1 MKKII
6 IGLLMLMGI
15 TGVKAQESEYVPLV
29 REGVQW
35 VYAYYLGRGYYGDE
49 YTFYTDEL
57 KGDTIIGDYSFKK
70 LYRRFSKELDVS
82 NTYPYA
88 YMREA
93 DKRVYAVLNSQNNI
107 GDYNLY
113 RTGGLVIPS
122 ENYDAIGE
130 YIIYDFNDMETLY
143 NHSMMSSH
151 SDEYLQFVFGLGDTI
166 INNRLLKTYELTQ
179 YHNGMR
185 IIESIGGDCT
195 GGLLRPIKVSYV
207 NCPCPETVG
216 LSHVIENDEIVYK
229 GCRYDRLHEMVG
241 VREITIDSVNPANEI
256 YYNLLGEPLST
267 TKPTTPGIYIKGCK
281 KLVIK

>member
-1 MKKII
+1 
-6 IGLLMLMGI
+6 MLMSI
-15 TGVKAQESEYVPLV
+15 TAAQAQEYEYVPLV

-35 VYAYYLGRGYYGDE
+35 VFAYYLGRGYYGDE
-49 YTFYTDEL
+49 YTYYTDEL

-70 LYRRFSKELDVS
+70 LYRYFGKELDVS
-82 NTYPYA
+82 STHPYA

-143 NHSMMSSH
+143 NHSIVSSY
-151 SDEYLQFVFGLGDTI
+151 SGEYLQFIFGQGDTI

-179 YHNGMR
+179 IHNGMK
-185 IIESIGGDCT
+185 IIESIGGDCV
-195 GGLLRPIKVSYV
+195 GGLLRPLKVSSV
-207 NCPCPETVG
+207 NCPCSETVG
-216 LSHVIENDEIVYK
+216 LSHVIENGEIIYK
-229 GCRYDRLHEMVG
+229 GCRYDILKETVG
-241 VREITIDSVNPANEI
+241 VKQITIDPEKPANDI
-256 YYNLLGEPLST
+256 YYNLLGEPVST
-267 TKPTTPGIYIKGCK
+267 TKPTTPGIYIKGCRK
-281 KLVIK
+281 VIVR